1 MAKKKL
7 LYPLEQ
13 VLEIKNRRVKAAE
26 KVVQEKKEILEKE
39 KTKLKGYEAA
49 YKKVDEHHHDKL
61 EQLREGLDEG
71 IQPHEIDQMKKY
83 LKEVKLKRLE
93 EKRKVDRQ
101 KKQVEIAQ
109 KKLAEAQAILKEK
122 RLEVDKLMTH
132 KEDWTE
138 QQIKEMRREE
148 AKYLDE
154 VGSLVF
160 LSNKRREKIEEA
172 QRKKRKKNG

>member
-1 MAKKKL
+1 
-7 LYPLEQ
+7 
-13 VLEIKNRRVKAAE
+13 
-26 KVVQEKKEILEKE
+26 
-39 KTKLKGYEAA
+39 
-49 YKKVDEHHHDKL
+49 
-61 EQLREGLDEG
+61 
-71 IQPHEIDQMKKY
+71 
-83 LKEVKLKRLE
+83 
-93 EKRKVDRQ
+93 
-101 KKQVEIAQ
+101 
-109 KKLAEAQAILKEK
+109 
-122 RLEVDKLMTH
+122 MTH